1 MIFFGVYICHD
12 FAKMRKMRDV
22 DKKEKRILDDAI
34 TMKKDLDLPSFRC
47 GKEKNVVCYS
57 IMMLT

>member
-1 MIFFGVYICHD
+1 MISMC
-12 FAKMRKMRDV
+12 AKMRKMRDV

-34 TMKKDLDLPSFRC
+34 TMKKDLDVPSFRC